1 VTIKHQLL
9 CRAGTVTQG
18 DAGCGLHPKASFPC
32 NVSDAVGAGEQLLS
46 KLATGSLSKAKA
58 QQHFEQQQHRQ
69 DTSLFG
75 PGAPHVTD
83 KQVTEAQQHALLLS
97 HNERTPGFAHVLQSC
112 KAGLGPHASTV
123 DTSSDEKQQPAAFES
138 PLLRLLRRVSLWWH
152 YRVMFD
158 PLEQLVA
165 LSSSYELLFQ
175 LMTPHQQLS
184 CMADILL
191 VLACPALEEQRWAW
205 S

>member
-1 VTIKHQLL
+1 VWPASQSILS
-9 CRAGTVTQG
+9 CNFP
-18 DAGCGLHPKASFPC
+18 DAA
-32 NVSDAVGAGEQLLS
+32 GAGEQLLS
-46 KLATGSLSKAKA
+46 KLATGSLSTAKA

-69 DTSLFG
+69 DASFFG
-75 PGAPHVTD
+75 PGAPQVTD
-83 KQVTEAQQHALLLS
+83 KQVTEAQQHELLLS

-112 KAGLGPHASTV
+112 KAGLGAHASTV
-123 DTSSDEKQQPAAFES
+123 DTSSDEKQQPAAFQS
-138 PLLRLLRRVSLWWH
+138 PLLRLLRRVSLWWY

-184 CMADILL
+184 CMAEILL
-191 VLACPALEEQRWAW
+191 VLACPALQEHRCTWLIILIPLVQDVMFKCNGR
-205 S
+205 